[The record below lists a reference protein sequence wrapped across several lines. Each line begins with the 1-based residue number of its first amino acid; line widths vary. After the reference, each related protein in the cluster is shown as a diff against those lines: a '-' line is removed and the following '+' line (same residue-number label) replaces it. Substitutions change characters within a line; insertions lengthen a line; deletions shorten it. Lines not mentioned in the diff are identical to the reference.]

1 MTIQTFKVPS
11 SEVPGYSAI
20 YRNSLS
26 KDGTHGG
33 EFAHITTAH
42 ELFQHQLAIAPK
54 SEFLGTRQF
63 NPADG
68 SFGAY
73 EWLTTTDAAEYVE
86 DFGSGLDHVFAKY
99 APDAKGYGGQ
109 QALGMYANNRY
120 EWTVAEF
127 GAFRSRRFTV
137 GICDS
142 VNVGSAEYIINH
154 AEISVV
160 VCSIDKIPRMLDR
173 ISITPSLRVIICMD
187 RLDCSRIN
195 SVTQAFCAESA
206 GLLRKRAVE
215 LGITL
220 LDMDEVLEMGRATPT
235 TAQPPTPTDI
245 CTMCYTSGT
254 TGEQKGVL
262 LTHQGLIHGSRSC
275 HLSLRFS
282 DTTHLSLIPLAH
294 CMDRYATYTFMYGGV
309 RVGYANGDRALIAN
323 DIQELRPTVLVGFP
337 LLLNGIYE
345 SMSKATI
352 GAKGVTGALSR
363 MAYRSKKKRLAATGN
378 LSHGL
383 WDRVLFSKVAA
394 KLGGRIKTI
403 ISGAMNLNPEVIN
416 FFRAALSCNVVQGYG
431 QTETGAAGTLQRLG
445 DFTSGH
451 IGVPTPGNDIRLRSK
466 PDFGYLVTDSPCPRG
481 ELMIRSKSVFAE
493 YLKEPEKTRDAMD
506 GEWLATGDV
515 VQINPTGTI
524 SFISRMKNHVKIN
537 NSCWV
542 SPERLENIYVQHPLV
557 HSLFVDGHD
566 DYNKVVAI
574 VVPDSVEFLPWAR
587 TVASSPDASLEEL
600 CANATVA
607 QELTKLLRIYSAS
620 VDLSV
625 DEQLGAIYLEPMPFR
640 ERNSGM
646 YTSLLKLK
654 RREASKFY
662 EEQLKKLY
670 TEVGGLFVASSS

>member
-1 MTIQTFKVPS
+1 M
-11 SEVPGYSAI
+11 
-20 YRNSLS
+20 
-26 KDGTHGG
+26 
-33 EFAHITTAH
+33 
-42 ELFQHQLAIAPK
+42 
-54 SEFLGTRQF
+54 
-63 NPADG
+63 
-68 SFGAY
+68 
-73 EWLTTTDAAEYVE
+73 
-86 DFGSGLDHVFAKY
+86 
-99 APDAKGYGGQ
+99 
-109 QALGMYANNRY
+109 
-120 EWTVAEF
+120 
-127 GAFRSRRFTV
+127 
-137 GICDS
+137 
-142 VNVGSAEYIINH
+142 
-154 AEISVV
+154 
-160 VCSIDKIPRMLDR
+160 
-173 ISITPSLRVIICMD
+173 
-187 RLDCSRIN
+187 
-195 SVTQAFCAESA
+195 QAFCPESVA
-206 GLLRKRAVE
+206 ALRKRAVE

-235 TAQPPTPTDI
+235 TAQPPLPTDI

-254 TGEQKGVL
+254 TGVNKGVL

-309 RVGYANGDRALIAN
+309 RVGFANGDRALIVN

-337 LLLNGIYE
+337 LLLIGIYE

-352 GAKGVTGALSR
+352 GAKGVTGVLSR

-431 QTETGAAGTLQRLG
+431 QTETGAAGTIQRLG

-493 YLKEPEKTRDAMD
+493 YLGEPEKTSESMD

-537 NSCWV
+537 TGYCV
-542 SPERLENIYVQHPLV
+542 SSERLENIYSQHPLV
-557 HSLFVDGHD
+557 HSLFVDGHQ
-566 DYNKVVAI
+566 DYNQVVAI
-574 VVPDSVEFLPWAR
+574 VVPDSAEFVPWAR
-587 TVASSPDASLEEL
+587 TIASLPTATLEEL
-600 CANATVA
+600 CDNEKVVK
-607 QELTKLLRIYSAS
+607 ELTELLRIYSAS
-620 VDLSV
+620 VGLSIG
-625 DEQLGAIYLEPMPFR
+625 EQLGAIYLEPMPFR
-640 ERNSGM
+640 ERNSSM
-646 YTSLLKLK
+646 YTALLKLK
-654 RREASKFY
+654 RQAAAKYY
-662 EEQLKKLY
+662 EEQLQKLY
-670 TEVGGLFVASSS
+670 TKVGGLFVISSP

>member
-1 MTIQTFKVPS
+1 MTMQTFKVPS

-20 YRNSLS
+20 YRNSLF

-33 EFAHITTAH
+33 EFAHITTAY
-42 ELFQHQLAIAPK
+42 ELFQHHLAIAPK

-73 EWLTTTDAAEYVE
+73 EWLTTTEVAEYVDE
-86 DFGSGLDHVFAKY
+86 FGSGLDHVFAKY
-99 APDAKGYGGQ
+99 APDVKGYGTQ
-109 QALGMYANNRY
+109 QPLGMYANNRY

-127 GAFRSRRFTV
+127 GAFRSRRYTV

-142 VNVGSAEYIINH
+142 VDVESAEYVINN
-154 AEISVV
+154 ADLSIV
-160 VCSIDKIPRMLDR
+160 VCSIDKIPRMFDR
-173 ISITPSLRVIICMD
+173 MSITPSLRVIICMD
-187 RLDCSRIN
+187 RLDCSRPN
-195 SVTQAFCAESA
+195 PVMQAFCAESA
-206 GLLRKRAVE
+206 AALRKRAVE

-235 TAQPPTPTDI
+235 TACPPTPSDI

-254 TGEQKGVL
+254 TGVNKGVL

-309 RVGYANGDRALIAN
+309 RVGFANGDRALIVN

-363 MAYRSKKKRLAATGN
+363 MAYRSKKKRLASTGN

-431 QTETGAAGTLQRLG
+431 QTETGAAGTIQRLD

-451 IGVPTPGNDIRLRSK
+451 IGVPNPGNDIRLRSK

-493 YLKEPEKTRDAMD
+493 YLGEPEKTRESMD

-524 SFISRMKNHVKIN
+524 TFVSRMKNHVKIN
-537 NSCWV
+537 TGYCV
-542 SPERLENIYVQHPLV
+542 SSERLENIYSQHPLV
-557 HSLFVDGHD
+557 HSLYVDGHQ

-574 VVPDSVEFLPWAR
+574 LVPDAAEFVPWAR
-587 TVASSPDASLEEL
+587 TVASSPAAPLEEL
-600 CANATVA
+600 CANAKVV
-607 QELTKLLRIYSAS
+607 QDLTELLRIYSAS
-620 VDLSV
+620 VGLSIG
-625 DEQLGAIYLEPMPFR
+625 EQLGAIYIEPTPFR
-640 ERNSGM
+640 EKNCGL
-646 YTSLLKLK
+646 YTALLKFK
-654 RREASKFY
+654 RQAAAKY
-662 EEQLKKLY
+662 YAEQLQKLY
-670 TEVGGLFVASSS
+670 TEVGGLFVTSNS

>member
-1 MTIQTFKVPS
+1 MTMQTFKVPS

-54 SEFLGTRQF
+54 AEFLGTRQF

-86 DFGSGLDHVFAKY
+86 NFGSGLDHVFAKY

-142 VNVGSAEYIINH
+142 VDVESAEYVINN

-160 VCSIDKIPRMLDR
+160 VCSIDKIPRMFDR
-173 ISITPSLRVIICMD
+173 MSITPSLRVIICMD
-187 RLDCSRIN
+187 RLDCSRPTP
-195 SVTQAFCAESA
+195 VMQAFCPESVA
-206 GLLRKRAVE
+206 ALRKRAVE

-235 TAQPPTPTDI
+235 TAQPPLPTDI

-254 TGEQKGVL
+254 TGVNKGVL

-309 RVGYANGDRALIAN
+309 RVGFANGDRALIVN

-337 LLLNGIYE
+337 LLLIGIYE

-352 GAKGVTGALSR
+352 GAKGVTGVLSR

-431 QTETGAAGTLQRLG
+431 QTETGAAGTIQRLG

-493 YLKEPEKTRDAMD
+493 YLGEPEKTSESMD

-537 NSCWV
+537 TGYCV
-542 SPERLENIYVQHPLV
+542 SSERLENIYSQHPLV
-557 HSLFVDGHD
+557 HSLFVDGHQ
-566 DYNKVVAI
+566 DYNQVVAI
-574 VVPDSVEFLPWAR
+574 VVPDSAEFVPWAR
-587 TVASSPDASLEEL
+587 TIASLPTATLEEL
-600 CANATVA
+600 CDNEKVVK
-607 QELTKLLRIYSAS
+607 ELTELLRIYSAS
-620 VDLSV
+620 VGLSIG
-625 DEQLGAIYLEPMPFR
+625 EQLGAIYLEPMPFR
-640 ERNSGM
+640 ERNSSM
-646 YTSLLKLK
+646 YTALLKLK
-654 RREASKFY
+654 RQAAAKYY
-662 EEQLKKLY
+662 EEQLQKLY
-670 TEVGGLFVASSS
+670 TKVGGLFVISSP